1 VVFDILRAPKRR
13 KHVQMVLEWCTFGAL
28 AGATMDGDNFF
39 RRIAA
44 SFVLL
49 VVFWLVYFLLLCLGV
64 VR

>member
-1 VVFDILRAPKRR
+1 
-13 KHVQMVLEWCTFGAL
+13 MVLEWCTFGAL
-28 AGATMDGDNFF
+28 AGATMDAENFL

-49 VVFWLVYFLLLCLGV
+49 VVFCLAYLVLWLVGV

>member
-1 VVFDILRAPKRR
+1 
-13 KHVQMVLEWCTFGAL
+13 MVLEWCTFGAL